1 MNAEQFVM
9 IFIQKTKTKI
19 KELKENEIISI
30 VSNIIH
36 PKKYIK
42 IRDKQ
47 KIVEDIILKTVSQG
61 EHLELYYNSFDKY
74 LLTMITLINTY
85 TDLNIDE
92 NGYDVL
98 CGNGVLEYVLSSFS
112 KEYEVFMGIMNLY
125 MESLTNHS
133 ILLSELKG
141 GELDG

>member
-1 MNAEQFVM
+1 
-9 IFIQKTKTKI
+9 
-19 KELKENEIISI
+19 
-30 VSNIIH
+30 
-36 PKKYIK
+36 
-42 IRDKQ
+42 
-47 KIVEDIILKTVSQG
+47 
-61 EHLELYYNSFDKY
+61 
-74 LLTMITLINTY
+74 MITLINTY